1 MFAGLIVVDNIER
14 FRFRGDLIVW
24 RISKIDPTSNVAA
37 EAVLKAFELARRSG
51 RPSVECYQAGVEAW
65 RRQHPDQSAEYTA
78 KQAVAVILAMHA
90 KIRVEE

>member
-1 MFAGLIVVDNIER
+1 MFAGLIVIDDGWAR
-14 FRFRGDLIVW
+14 SFRGHLIVS
-24 RISKIDPTSNVAA
+24 RVSKVDPTSNVAA
-37 EAVLKAFELARRSG
+37 EAVLEAFELARRSG
-51 RPSVECYQAGVEAW
+51 RPSVECYRAGVEAW